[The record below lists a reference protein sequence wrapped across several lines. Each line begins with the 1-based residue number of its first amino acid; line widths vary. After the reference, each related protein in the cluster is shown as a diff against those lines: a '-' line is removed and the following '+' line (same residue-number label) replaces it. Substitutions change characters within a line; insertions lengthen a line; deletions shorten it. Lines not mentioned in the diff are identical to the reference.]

1 MAGATLEHEA
11 LSPERGL
18 ERFLAW
24 YRLSQLGWGR
34 GGLFREVQR
43 GSGTMVLARSE
54 CLAQIGVLSL
64 VLTTARR
71 SHLHDQLGYCLP
83 CLPGQSRAESPSTQ
97 SYHTYLLA
105 V

>member
-18 ERFLAW
+18 EGFLAW

-64 VLTTARR
+64 VLTTACR

-83 CLPGQSRAESPSTQ
+83 CLPSQSRAESPSTQ